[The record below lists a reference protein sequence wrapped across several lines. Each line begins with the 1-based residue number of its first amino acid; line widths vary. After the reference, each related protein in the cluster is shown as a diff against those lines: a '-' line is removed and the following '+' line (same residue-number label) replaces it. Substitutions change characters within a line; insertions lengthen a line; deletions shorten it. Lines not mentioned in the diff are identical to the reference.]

1 MVHDGKVAIVTGG
14 GRGLGRAM
22 ALGLSRAGFRVAIT
36 AARRRDEIEAVA
48 REAPPGRIHPV
59 MADVSSESA
68 CAVLIKEVEVRLGP
82 PDVLVNNAGRGM
94 RYVSERF
101 LSEPSRFWET
111 DPETWRMIIET
122 NVNGPFFASRAVTPG
137 MIARGWGRIIN
148 ISMNHETMR
157 RRGFS
162 PYGPSKA
169 ALESETIIWAQDL
182 AGTGVTVN
190 ALLPGG
196 ASLTGMIPDEVP
208 AELRAK
214 LISPEI
220 MVPPLLWLVSGSA
233 DQVTGRRFNASRW
246 DTNLVPDEAA
256 VKAFEPA
263 GWGGS

>member
-1 MVHDGKVAIVTGG
+1 
-14 GRGLGRAM
+14 
-22 ALGLSRAGFRVAIT
+22 
-36 AARRRDEIEAVA
+36 
-48 REAPPGRIHPV
+48 
-59 MADVSSESA
+59 
-68 CAVLIKEVEVRLGP
+68 
-82 PDVLVNNAGRGM
+82 

-196 ASLTGMIPDEVP
+196 AARTGMIPASFP
-208 AELRAK
+208 AELRTGLLDPA
-214 LISPEI
+214 L
-220 MVPPLLWLVSGSA
+220 MVAPLLWLTSERSDGI
-233 DQVTGRRFNASRW
+233 TGQRFVASRW
-246 DTNLVPDEAA
+246 HSEVTEDTAIEAA
-256 VKAFEPA
+256 RENA
-263 GWGGS
+263 GWPGT

>member
-1 MVHDGKVAIVTGG
+1 
-14 GRGLGRAM
+14 
-22 ALGLSRAGFRVAIT
+22 
-36 AARRRDEIEAVA
+36 
-48 REAPPGRIHPV
+48 
-59 MADVSSESA
+59 
-68 CAVLIKEVEVRLGP
+68 
-82 PDVLVNNAGRGM
+82 
-94 RYVSERF
+94 
-101 LSEPSRFWET
+101 LSEPTRFWEA

-122 NVNGPFFASRAVTPG
+122 NVNGPFFMSRAVTPG

-208 AELRAK
+208 SELRHK

-220 MVPPLLWLVSGSA
+220 IVPPLLWLVSDAA
-233 DQVTGRRFNASRW
+233 DQVSGKRFNASRW
-246 DTNLVPDEAA
+246 DTHLNPDEAA
-256 VKAFEPA
+256 VKASEPA
-263 GWGGS
+263 GPSGSDFGSSCGGT